1 VSNLHL
7 TLPVTA
13 LLLLSVSSIPA
24 QTPAAQPEM
33 TTLSSAFVPGDKI
46 LFYDDF
52 STMNPGEAPAYFK
65 VRGGAPELQAAGD
78 IRQLTITQRNTLI
91 PNIKTLP
98 KNFTFEAEVKFDKV
112 VRCLINVLFYSSEK
126 QVFVWTMNV
135 MPKEG
140 EQQLQIRVP
149 KYEDLGRKRV
159 PVNWSEPAK
168 IAMWAQNGRVRTFL
182 NGEKLLDINQV
193 ELPPIDRVELEN
205 APNLSI
211 GYRMVRIA
219 ESTPDFSQTIM
230 SAGRYVTQGIL
241 FDVNSDRLKPESAP
255 VIQSIAKGLE
265 ANPTLRVLIE
275 GHTDSTG
282 NAAANMDLSK
292 RRAEAVKAVLATQFK
307 IDAGRMNA
315 AGLGATKPIAGNDTP
330 QGRAQNRRVEFAKQ

>member
-1 VSNLHL
+1 MFKHRL
-7 TLPVTA
+7 TFSIAA
-13 LLLLSVSSIPA
+13 LLLLLVASVTA
-24 QTPAAQPEM
+24 QTPTAQPEM
-33 TTLSSAFVPGDKI
+33 TTLKSAFVPGDKI

-52 STMNPGEAPAYFK
+52 STMNPGDAPAFFK

-91 PNIKTLP
+91 PNLATLP
-98 KNFTFEAEVKFDKV
+98 KNFTFEAELKFDKV
-112 VRCLINVLFYSSEK
+112 VRSLVNVVLYSRNT
-126 QVFVWTMNV
+126 QVFVMTMNV
-135 MPKEG
+135 MPTEG
-140 EQQLQIRVP
+140 EQQLQIKVP

-159 PVNWSEPAK
+159 PANWSEPAK
-168 IAMWAQNGRVRTFL
+168 IALWAQNGRVRTFL

-193 ELPPIDRVELEN
+193 ELPPIDRVELDN
-205 APNLSI
+205 SPNQSI
-211 GYRMVRIA
+211 GYRMVRFA
-219 ESTPDFSQTIM
+219 ESTPDFSQVIM

-265 ANPTLRVLIE
+265 ANSTLRVQIE

-307 IDAGRMNA
+307 IDAGRMTT
-315 AGLGATKPIAGNDTP
+315 AGLGASKPIASNDTP
-330 QGRAQNRRVEFAKQ
+330 QGRAENRRVEFAKQ